1 MSLVKIPVIILVDRA
16 YKTIGAHR
24 IASQR
29 ASSTE
34 PDVPTSSLDKRLWM
48 DLVTKSY
55 IFQTIFSALEIAMI
69 LANAF
74 PQYPISHIVLSKITF
89 SDDGYTHQP
98 RLTTIND
105 MFGADVTI
113 HKNHRLIKTGTYS
126 VLRHPCYTGYL
137 VAIIGWV
144 MWHLAEGSW
153 LGESGLLGSW
163 YGRTIAVVFGAFV
176 LLGVPIV
183 FRRVPK
189 KDAALRKNFGKE
201 WEEWAKEVPYAF
213 FPGIW

>member
-1 MSLVKIPVIILVDRA
+1 
-16 YKTIGAHR
+16 
-24 IASQR
+24 
-29 ASSTE
+29 
-34 PDVPTSSLDKRLWM
+34 M

-98 RLTTIND
+98 RLTTMSFIGAILVSLGIAFRLRAYEDIDD
-105 MFGADVTI
+105 MFTADVTI

-126 VLRHPCYTGYL
+126 IVRHPCYTGYL

-153 LGESGLLGSW
+153 LRESGLLGSW
-163 YGRTIAVVFGAFV
+163 YGRTFAVVFGAFV

-189 KDAALRKNFGKE
+189 EDAALRKNFGKE
-201 WEEWAKEVPYAF
+201 WEEWAKEVPYAL